1 MTSKPTGI
9 FPQNPICASCYDGTH
24 ICRGEPCECPI
35 CKFNHEGAQPEGWGL
50 TREQIRKWAAS
61 RGDDAGRLSRFVL
74 RLLADCARLRA
85 ELDVARADAERE
97 RMRLAG
103 CSVAALGYYKRG
115 DAIAPEYGSGSLD
128 DVIALRER
136 AEAAEAN
143 AARLRKALREQAQW
157 PGTSHYA
164 HYDPTGGAGGGCPA
178 CHADADRR
186 RAAALAADGD
196 GRGKVEP
203 S

>member
-85 ELDVARADAERE
+85 DLEEARADAERE

-128 DVIALRER
+128 DVIALRDR

-143 AARLRKALREQAQW
+143 AAWWATFWRGLRPHVFTDRSLLNSWWTAAMV
-157 PGTSHYA
+157 
-164 HYDPTGGAGGGCPA
+164 
-178 CHADADRR
+178 ADADE
-186 RAAALAADGD
+186 RAAALAAGGA
-196 GRGKVEP
+196 GRGKVKP

>member
-1 MTSKPTGI
+1 MTSKPT
-9 FPQNPICASCYDGTH
+9 
-24 ICRGEPCECPI
+24 
-35 CKFNHEGAQPEGWGL
+35 PEGWGL
-50 TREQIRKWAAS
+50 TREQIRDWADR

-85 ELDVARADAERE
+85 ELDEAREREGAVCPEDVPFDEYIRALTKRVEQAERERDEARADAERE

-136 AEAAEAN
+136 AEAAEAD
-143 AARLRKALREQAQW
+143 AAWWATFWRGLRPHVFTDRSLLNSWWTAAMV
-157 PGTSHYA
+157 
-164 HYDPTGGAGGGCPA
+164 
-178 CHADADRR
+178 ADADE
-186 RAAALAADGD
+186 RAAALAADGA
-196 GRGKVEP
+196 GKGKVKP